1 MAASS
6 AGNIVRVGK
15 RLMGTLPESTHYP
28 PSFWRDASRLSI
40 AILVGRLGV
49 GACSTSSTWRP
60 MPGRGTLVGTGTGI
74 SWSSEHRGGGQV
86 LDRFTT
92 EQLWALGWS
101 VKRTEFGVLLSAK
114 GHEIIATTWP
124 VDPFGEQSDS
134 TTERIRAAAGSPVT
148 SASETQPTTAAA
160 KSGQLLII
168 VTPHAIWNEIP
179 CPRTWG
185 RNGHS
190 IRTNSGC
197 AANGSALACSA
208 NTLGHRPA
216 AFAQAYSTRTEGE

>member
-1 MAASS
+1 
-6 AGNIVRVGK
+6 
-15 RLMGTLPESTHYP
+15 
-28 PSFWRDASRLSI
+28 
-40 AILVGRLGV
+40 
-49 GACSTSSTWRP
+49 

-74 SWSSEHRGGGQV
+74 SWSSEHRGGQV

-160 KSGQLLII
+160 NGSTLIAVGKRPLGTFLRRRRI
-168 VTPHAIWNEIP
+168 RPASDFRDGIP
-179 CPRTWG
+179 CPEPWG

-190 IRTNSGC
+190 IRPTSGSTTVVSIRAC
-197 AANGSALACSA
+197 TAATLDHWSAAD
-208 NTLGHRPA
+208 
-216 AFAQAYSTRTEGE
+216 AQVHAVNTEGEQPWCRTAEMPAARRSAHSPLLHRH